1 MSGHT
6 PEAFPGSPCCHL
18 QMMGSPAGTPHQKAV
33 SLATNLNTKV
43 GILSIPPVRIESR
56 PAKYLTT
63 SVYIQEIG
71 WGIDKAT
78 PSDYNEVLL
87 STIVRKPSSSINSFQ
102 NLHPGDTN
110 QIRLDDSTERI
121 QENESRKV
129 WEFTHLPALLHQKQ
143 HLRQQLWIYYQLKPS
158 HQLMC

>member
-1 MSGHT
+1 
-6 PEAFPGSPCCHL
+6 
-18 QMMGSPAGTPHQKAV
+18 MGSPAGTPHQKAV
-33 SLATNLNTKV
+33 SLATNLNTKD

-87 STIVRKPSSSINSFQ
+87 PTIVRQPLSSVNSFQ
-102 NLHPGDTN
+102 NLHPGGNN
-110 QIRLDDSTERI
+110 QIRLDDSTNTNNTITTERI

-129 WEFTHLPALLHQKQ
+129 WELTPPCSPASKSNTCVSNYGL
-143 HLRQQLWIYYQLKPS
+143 IIDSNPVIN
-158 HQLMC
+158 